1 MHHKQ
6 FSFLDCYPS
15 CGCCSWNHIGAVRV
29 EGGKEGRVRLDP
41 YHGMVM
47 WNFFEKDW
55 AAVCNIGD
63 RKNGESWTRGGSM

>member
-1 MHHKQ
+1 M
-6 FSFLDCYPS
+6 
-15 CGCCSWNHIGAVRV
+15 GAVRV

-55 AAVCNIGD
+55 AAMCNIGD